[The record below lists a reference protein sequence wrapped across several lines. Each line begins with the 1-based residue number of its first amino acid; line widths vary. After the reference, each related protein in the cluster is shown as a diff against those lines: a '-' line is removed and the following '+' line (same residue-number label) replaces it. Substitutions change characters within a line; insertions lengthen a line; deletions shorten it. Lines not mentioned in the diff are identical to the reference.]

1 MIEELAA
8 KVFATR
14 NAAHIAHWASKSYSQ
29 HTALGEF
36 YDALIDKID
45 AIVEVYQGAHGLIG
59 EVNTESVKP
68 RTITEHIAEEAQW
81 IEDNRDDIADGCKAV
96 ENLIDDLT
104 SCYLQTY
111 YKLTNLR

>member
-8 KVFATR
+8 RVFATR
-14 NAAHIAHWASKSYSQ
+14 NAAHIAHWASKSYAQ
-29 HTALGEF
+29 HMALGDF
-36 YDALIDKID
+36 YDAIIDKID
-45 AIVEVYQGAHGLIG
+45 AIVEAYQGAHGLIG
-59 EVNTESVKP
+59 DVEPESVKP

-81 IEDNRDDIADGCKAV
+81 IEDNRSAIADGCMAV
-96 ENLIDDLT
+96 ENLVDDLT